1 MSEGQFP
8 RWVMGNLDDDLTWI
22 PDLPWA
28 RVFLASI
35 GILALSLVWVM
46 A

>member
-8 RWVMGNLDDDLTWI
+8 RWVMGNLADDLTWI
-22 PDLPWA
+22 RDLPGA
-28 RVFLASI
+28 RVFLTPI